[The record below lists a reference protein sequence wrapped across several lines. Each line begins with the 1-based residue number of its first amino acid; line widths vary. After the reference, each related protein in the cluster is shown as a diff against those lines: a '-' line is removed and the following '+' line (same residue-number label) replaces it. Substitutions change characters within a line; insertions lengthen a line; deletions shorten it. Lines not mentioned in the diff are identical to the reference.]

1 MDKAIANFYILPRM
15 QSEERN
21 LDFDTVI
28 DRRHTKSIKY
38 DFFVERGL
46 VKPGDDA
53 SSILPLWIADMD
65 FKTSS
70 FVQDAL
76 IRTAEHGIF
85 GYSETQEDY
94 FRILQDFYRRHHN
107 YEIESP
113 RWVIKTPGVMF
124 AIGMAVK
131 AFTNVG
137 DTVLIQQP
145 VYMHFVDVIE
155 FNERKVVSNDL
166 VYGEDGRYHIDF
178 EDFEK
183 KIVENNIKLFLL
195 CSPHNPVCR
204 VWTREELLRIGEIC
218 LKHHVLV
225 VSDEIHSDFVFEG
238 GHTVFGS
245 LSEEIADN
253 SIIVTAPTKTFN
265 LAGVQISHTFV
276 KNPTIR
282 RALRYQINA
291 TGYSQVSIQGI
302 VSAEA
307 AYSKGDVWLDAL
319 LKYIKGNIDYTDK
332 FIREN
337 LEGVKLVPMEATYLA
352 WLDFN
357 GTGLSS
363 EQVDSL
369 VLRKAKLWL
378 NSGSK
383 FGKTGAGFQR
393 LNLACPRSTLAEAL
407 NRLKVALDS
416 IK

>member
-21 LDFDTVI
+21 LNFDTVI

-53 SSILPLWIADMD
+53 SGILPLWIADMD

-238 GHTVFGS
+238 THTVFGS

-282 RALRYQINA
+282 RALRYQINS

-332 FIREN
+332 FIREK

>member
-1 MDKAIANFYILPRM
+1 MLKTHM
-15 QSEERN
+15 EERN

-53 SSILPLWIADMD
+53 SGILPLWIADMD

-94 FRILQDFYRRHHN
+94 FRILQDFYRRRHN

-238 GHTVFGS
+238 THTVFGS

>member
-1 MDKAIANFYILPRM
+1 M

-53 SSILPLWIADMD
+53 SGILPLWIADMD

-94 FRILQDFYRRHHN
+94 FRILQDFYRRRHN

-238 GHTVFGS
+238 THTVFGS

-276 KNPTIR
+276 KNPAIR
-282 RALRYQINA
+282 RALRYQINS

-307 AYSKGDVWLDAL
+307 AYANGDVWLDAL
-319 LKYIKGNIDYTDK
+319 LKYIKGNIDHTDK

>member
-1 MDKAIANFYILPRM
+1 MLNIHT
-15 QSEERN
+15 EERN

-28 DRRHTKSIKY
+28 DRRHTKSVKY
-38 DFFVERGL
+38 DFFVKYGL
-46 VKPGDDA
+46 AKHGDD
-53 SSILPLWIADMD
+53 SNGILPLWIADMD

-76 IRTAEHGIF
+76 IRSAEHGIF

-94 FRILQDFYRRHHN
+94 FRILQDFYHRRHN

-113 RWVIKTPGVMF
+113 RWVLKTPGVMF
-124 AIGMAVK
+124 AIAMAVK

-137 DTVLIQQP
+137 DAVLIQQP

-155 FNERKVVSNDL
+155 NNEREVVSNDL

-204 VWTREELLRIGEIC
+204 VWTREELLRLGEIC
-218 LKHHVLV
+218 LKHHVIV
-225 VSDEIHSDFVFEG
+225 VSDEIHNDFVFEG
-238 GHTVFGS
+238 THTVFGS
-245 LSEEIADN
+245 LSEELADV
-253 SIIVTAPTKTFN
+253 SVVVTAPTKTFN

-276 KNPTIR
+276 KNPTLR
-282 RALRYQINA
+282 RALRRQINA
-291 TGYSQVSIQGI
+291 TGYGQVSIQGI

-307 AYSKGDVWLDAL
+307 AYFKGDIWLDAL
-319 LKYIKGNIDYTDK
+319 LKYLKGNIEYTER
-332 FIREN
+332 FVHEN
-337 LEGVKLVPMEATYLA
+337 LKGVKLVPMEATYLA

-357 GTGLSS
+357 GTGLTT
-363 EQVDSL
+363 EQIDDL
-369 VLRKAKLWL
+369 VLHKARLWL
-378 NSGSK
+378 NSGTK
-383 FGKTGAGFQR
+383 FGKAGAGFQR
-393 LNLACPRSTLAEAL
+393 LNLACPRSTLVEAL
-407 NRLKVALDS
+407 ERLKVALDS

>member
-53 SSILPLWIADMD
+53 SGILPLWIADMD

-94 FRILQDFYRRHHN
+94 FRILQDFYRRRHN

-238 GHTVFGS
+238 THTVFGS

>member
-1 MDKAIANFYILPRM
+1 MLNIHT
-15 QSEERN
+15 EERN

-28 DRRHTKSIKY
+28 DRRHTKSVKY
-38 DFFVERGL
+38 DFFVKYGL
-46 VKPGDDA
+46 AKHGDD
-53 SSILPLWIADMD
+53 SNGILPLWIADMD

-76 IRTAEHGIF
+76 IRSAEHGIF

-94 FRILQDFYRRHHN
+94 FRILQDFYHRRHN

-113 RWVIKTPGVMF
+113 RWVLKTPGVMF
-124 AIGMAVK
+124 AIAMAVK

-137 DTVLIQQP
+137 DAVLIQQP

-155 FNERKVVSNDL
+155 NNEREVVSNDL

-204 VWTREELLRIGEIC
+204 VWTREELLRLGEIC
-218 LKHHVLV
+218 LRHHVIV
-225 VSDEIHSDFVFEG
+225 VSDEIHNDFVFEG
-238 GHTVFGS
+238 SHTVFGS
-245 LSEEIADN
+245 LSEELADI
-253 SIIVTAPTKTFN
+253 SVVVTAPTKTFN

-276 KNPTIR
+276 KNPTLR
-282 RALRYQINA
+282 RALRRQINA
-291 TGYSQVSIQGI
+291 TGYGQVSIQGI

-307 AYSKGDVWLDAL
+307 AYFKGDIWLDAL
-319 LKYIKGNIDYTDK
+319 LKYLKGNIEYTER
-332 FIREN
+332 FVHEN
-337 LEGVKLVPMEATYLA
+337 LKGVKLVPMEATYLA

-357 GTGLSS
+357 GTGLTT
-363 EQVDSL
+363 EQIDDL
-369 VLRKAKLWL
+369 VLHKARLWL
-378 NSGSK
+378 NSGTK
-383 FGKTGAGFQR
+383 FGKAGAGFQR
-393 LNLACPRSTLAEAL
+393 LNLACPRSTLVEAL
-407 NRLKVALDS
+407 ERLKVALDS

>member
-1 MDKAIANFYILPRM
+1 M

-53 SSILPLWIADMD
+53 SGILPLWIADMD

-94 FRILQDFYRRHHN
+94 FRILQDFYRRRHN

-238 GHTVFGS
+238 THTVFGS

-276 KNPTIR
+276 KNSTIR

>member
-1 MDKAIANFYILPRM
+1 M

-53 SSILPLWIADMD
+53 SGILPLWIADMD

-94 FRILQDFYRRHHN
+94 FRILQDFYRRRHN

-145 VYMHFVDVIE
+145 VYMHFVDVIK

-238 GHTVFGS
+238 THTVFGS

-307 AYSKGDVWLDAL
+307 AYANGDVWLDAL

-337 LEGVKLVPMEATYLA
+337 LEGVKLVPTEATYLA

>member
-1 MDKAIANFYILPRM
+1 M

-53 SSILPLWIADMD
+53 SGILPLWIADMD

-94 FRILQDFYRRHHN
+94 FRILQDFYRRRHN

-238 GHTVFGS
+238 THTVFGS

-307 AYSKGDVWLDAL
+307 AYANGDVWLDAL

-383 FGKTGAGFQR
+383 FGKIGAGFQR

>member
-53 SSILPLWIADMD
+53 SGILPLWIADMD

-94 FRILQDFYRRHHN
+94 FRILQDFYRRRHN

-238 GHTVFGS
+238 THTVFGS

-276 KNPTIR
+276 KNPAIR
-282 RALRYQINA
+282 RALRYQINS

-393 LNLACPRSTLAEAL
+393 LNIACPRSTLAEAL